1 MLNFAALPP
10 EINSGLMYAGPGSG
24 PLMAAA
30 AAWDEVAAEL
40 GLAASG
46 YNSTITE
53 LTGAPW
59 LGPSSRAMLAA
70 ITPHMTWLSAISDQA
85 EQTAIMA
92 RAAAAAYETAFATT
106 VPPPVIAANRVRL
119 LTLIATNFFGQ
130 NTPAIAATE
139 AEYAEMW

>member
-1 MLNFAALPP
+1 MDYAALPP
-10 EINSGLMYAGPGSG
+10 EVNSGRIYAGPGSG
-24 PLMAAA
+24 PIMAAA
-30 AAWDEVAAEL
+30 EAWDGVASEL
-40 GLAASG
+40 NTAAAG
-46 YNSTITE
+46 YGSVITE

-119 LTLIATNFFGQ
+119 L
-130 NTPAIAATE
+130 
-139 AEYAEMW
+139 